1 MRPALLVSVIVLA
14 AAACATTAP
23 APSVAAPAPV
33 DVAGLQR
40 PLPYPMPESP
50 GFRHAVANGTRT
62 RTGRPGPKYWT
73 QYATYSIQA
82 ELDPATKRLS
92 GRETVRYQNRSPDTL
107 SRVAIQLYQNLFRP
121 GAARDEPMPVTGGLQ
136 LTKVAAD
143 GQPLPVIEGRSTL
156 PGYDV
161 DGTIAWLR
169 LPRPIPPGGSARLDF
184 AWEFV
189 VPPDGATREGTDG
202 EVFYIAYWY
211 PQLAVYDDVNG
222 WQTDQYLATAE
233 FYMDYADYDV
243 TLTVPAG
250 WLVGA
255 TGELANAEQVL
266 TAPVRARWAEARR
279 SPVPV
284 HVVAESE
291 RGAAR
296 ATTAGENGRL
306 AWRFRASNV
315 RDFAWGT
322 SDRYLWDA
330 WHAVVGDR
338 TGDAKPDTAL
348 VQSFYRPSRI
358 PWAWDHSAEYARH
371 SIEFLSG
378 YLWPYPYPQ
387 MTAVDGVTSCT
398 GMEYPM
404 MTCIGGMRDTLALY
418 SVIVHEFGH
427 MWFPMQVG
435 SDEKRHAWQDEGL
448 TRFNQAQAMREYFR
462 GYDLERLARNA
473 YLGQARSGEE
483 VELMRHG
490 DLYPA
495 GTAAYSIASYQKMAT
510 NLASLRALL
519 GRETFE
525 RAYREYGRRWVNK
538 HPTANDFFN
547 AFEDVSGRKL
557 DWFWRTWFYE
567 TWTLDQT
574 VADVRAAGDSTE
586 IVIDDHGLAP
596 MPVRLA
602 ITREGGAVQ
611 RAEIPVDVWLRGAR
625 RTSIRVASTPRI
637 VKVEIDPEEAFP
649 DIDRGNNEWP
659 EKER

>member
-1 MRPALLVSVIVLA
+1 
-14 AAACATTAP
+14 
-23 APSVAAPAPV
+23 
-33 DVAGLQR
+33 
-40 PLPYPMPESP
+40 
-50 GFRHAVANGTRT
+50 
-62 RTGRPGPKYWT
+62 
-73 QYATYSIQA
+73 
-82 ELDPATKRLS
+82 
-92 GRETVRYQNRSPDTL
+92 
-107 SRVAIQLYQNLFRP
+107 
-121 GAARDEPMPVTGGLQ
+121 
-136 LTKVAAD
+136 
-143 GQPLPVIEGRSTL
+143 
-156 PGYDV
+156 
-161 DGTIAWLR
+161 
-169 LPRPIPPGGSARLDF
+169 
-184 AWEFV
+184 
-189 VPPDGATREGTDG
+189 
-202 EVFYIAYWY
+202 
-211 PQLAVYDDVNG
+211 
-222 WQTDQYLATAE
+222 
-233 FYMDYADYDV
+233 
-243 TLTVPAG
+243 
-250 WLVGA
+250 
-255 TGELANAEQVL
+255 
-266 TAPVRARWAEARR
+266 
-279 SPVPV
+279 VPV
-284 HVVAESE
+284 HVVPESE
-291 RGAAR
+291 RGAGR
-296 ATTAGENGRL
+296 ATTAGEGGRL
-306 AWRFRASNV
+306 TWRFRASNV

-358 PWAWDHSAEYARH
+358 PWAWDQSARYARH
-371 SIEFLSG
+371 SIEFLSR

-473 YLGQARSGEE
+473 YLAQARSGEE

-495 GTAAYSIASYQKMAT
+495 GTAAYAIASYQKMAT

-538 HPTANDFFN
+538 HPTPNDFFN

-567 TWTLDQT
+567 TWTLDQA

-596 MPVRLA
+596 MPVRLR
-602 ITREGGAVQ
+602 ITREGGATE
-611 RAEIPVDVWLRGAR
+611 RAEIPADVWLRGAR
-625 RTSIRVASTPRI
+625 RASIRVASRPRV
-637 VKVEIDPEEAFP
+637 VKVEIDPEESVP

-659 EKER
+659 EKGR